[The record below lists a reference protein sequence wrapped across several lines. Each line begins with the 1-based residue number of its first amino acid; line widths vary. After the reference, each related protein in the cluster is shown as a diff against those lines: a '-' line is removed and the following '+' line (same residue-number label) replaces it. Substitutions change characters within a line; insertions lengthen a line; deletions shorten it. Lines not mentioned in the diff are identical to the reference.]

1 MSSFNYCINEAVKSK
16 KISKT
21 MADEILAAPDQ
32 AEIIRDIAETLTR
45 ERREKVVDAIRLS
58 NAIEAADSHPEG
70 LGAGLASLMGKD
82 ITGKANYA
90 NVDFLQKTYTNKFL
104 AGWANGLERFRTTT
118 FGLSQDKEGINNL
131 IRALHGKAVDDADI
145 MQIAKDY
152 NVMMENIR
160 LDFNAVGGSISKNE
174 DWILPQKHDMTRVA
188 KLSEDE
194 WVDYIKPLLDRNK
207 MLDDL
212 GKPLDDAQ
220 FNEGLRYTYQTITT
234 GGMNKAQG
242 LSTPRGLGRKL
253 SRKGSEKRFLYFKD
267 GDSWI
272 SYQNKFGRGDI
283 FTTIT
288 DHIQDKA
295 GDIALMQVLGTNPKN
310 MYEGLKNY
318 AVRESQKRGKP
329 LGGAKLQYY
338 DNLYKVISGEV
349 NGGQVTGIADTMQ
362 AWRNVEVASKLGGA
376 ALASFTDVATTAI
389 TANYNKMSAT
399 KVFMRQAQLLKEQ
412 AAGGGEEARNVLA
425 RMGFV
430 FDTTLGRAHSLNR
443 YTDTYGSGTT
453 AKVAEVTLRA
463 SGLEAWTQAMQKGF
477 SMEFAGML
485 SDSFK
490 KSFDDLDFK
499 EVLERYGITKEDWNA
514 FRKTEVLDF
523 KGAKFANVTL
533 DKSMKFHRMILQE
546 MEYATPTMDAR
557 TQAITTAGTQRG
569 TGVGQ
574 AVRSIMQIKSFPI
587 TVAMNHWMRG
597 MSQATMGGTISY
609 LTTFF
614 AASTMMGGLSVQSKE
629 LAKGRTPRNVDG
641 EFLFDAFIMG
651 GAGSLFADFLL
662 ADSEKYGQSLTESIA
677 GVQAST
683 ASKLIKMTKGN
694 IKDALKGEDTNILGD
709 GLNFIKGL
717 TPDTWYTQL
726 FTDNMIEAFRK
737 EVDPNRERTL
747 NKMARQRQTE
757 YGQGQWWQQ
766 GELTPEF
773 VQD

>member
-1 MSSFNYCINEAVKSK
+1 MSSFDYCINEAVKSK

-32 AEIIRDIAETLTR
+32 AEMIRDIAETLSR

-82 ITGKANYA
+82 ITGKAKYA

-220 FNEGLRYTYQTITT
+220 FDQGLRYTYQTITT

-242 LSTPRGLGRKL
+242 LSVPRGLGRKL

-288 DHIQDKA
+288 DHIQEKA
-295 GDIALMQVLGTNPKN
+295 GDIAFMQVLGTNPKN

-349 NGGQVTGIADTMQ
+349 NGGQVTGIADTM
-362 AWRNVEVASKLGGA
+362 
-376 ALASFTDVATTAI
+376 
-389 TANYNKMSAT
+389 SAT

-430 FDTTLGRAHSLNR
+430 IDTTLGRAHSLNR
-443 YTDTYGSGTT
+443 FTDTYGSGTT

-463 SGLEAWTQAMQKGF
+463 SGLEAWTQSMQKGF
-477 SMEFAGML
+477 TMEFAGML

-490 KSFDDLDFK
+490 KSFDELEFK
-499 EVLERYGITKEDWNA
+499 EVLERYGINKEDWDA
-514 FRKTEVLDF
+514 FRKTEVIDY

-557 TQAITTAGTQRG
+557 TQAITTAGTQRA

-587 TVAMNHWMRG
+587 TVAMNHWMACHK
-597 MSQATMGGTISY
+597 Q
-609 LTTFF
+609 
-614 AASTMMGGLSVQSKE
+614 
-629 LAKGRTPRNVDG
+629 
-641 EFLFDAFIMG
+641 
-651 GAGSLFADFLL
+651 
-662 ADSEKYGQSLTESIA
+662 
-677 GVQAST
+677 
-683 ASKLIKMTKGN
+683 
-694 IKDALKGEDTNILGD
+694 
-709 GLNFIKGL
+709 
-717 TPDTWYTQL
+717 
-726 FTDNMIEAFRK
+726 
-737 EVDPNRERTL
+737 
-747 NKMARQRQTE
+747 
-757 YGQGQWWQQ
+757 QWVAQY
-766 GELTPEF
+766 PI
-773 VQD
+773 